1 MQPKF
6 VCNTRVSTLNPSSLP
21 ATLNLAHKS
30 PPPLEWLCRVR
41 LQIPVLSEIY
51 VSLCFVF
58 FLQKKLILLYTYP
71 DVIVINITR
80 AGARRGARVKIA
92 RVIVDDWVVEALI
105 IVFGIVAQLIQVIYP
120 KH

>member
-1 MQPKF
+1 M
-6 VCNTRVSTLNPSSLP
+6 
-21 ATLNLAHKS
+21 
-30 PPPLEWLCRVR
+30 
-41 LQIPVLSEIY
+41 LSEIY

-105 IVFGIVAQLIQVIYP
+105 IVFGIVAQLIQVVYP

>member
-1 MQPKF
+1 M
-6 VCNTRVSTLNPSSLP
+6 
-21 ATLNLAHKS
+21 
-30 PPPLEWLCRVR
+30 
-41 LQIPVLSEIY
+41 LSEIY

-80 AGARRGARVKIA
+80 AGARRGARVKSA

-105 IVFGIVAQLIQVIYP
+105 IVFGIVAQLIQVVYP

>member
-1 MQPKF
+1 M
-6 VCNTRVSTLNPSSLP
+6 
-21 ATLNLAHKS
+21 
-30 PPPLEWLCRVR
+30 
-41 LQIPVLSEIY
+41 SEIY

-105 IVFGIVAQLIQVIYP
+105 IVFGIVAQLIQVVYP